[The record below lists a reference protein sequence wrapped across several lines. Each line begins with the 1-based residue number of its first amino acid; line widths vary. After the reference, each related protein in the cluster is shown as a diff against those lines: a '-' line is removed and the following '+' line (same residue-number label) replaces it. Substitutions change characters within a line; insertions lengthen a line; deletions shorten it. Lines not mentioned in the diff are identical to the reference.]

1 MRSLTFV
8 GIRKPLK
15 VFEQENDMAEL
26 CFREITLAR
35 RREWIG
41 LVGGGKTRDGRIFR
55 SLLQE
60 STGQEVIKVV
70 LGSYK
75 YGTYCSEKSTGLI
88 D

>member
-1 MRSLTFV
+1 MTW
-8 GIRKPLK
+8 P
-15 VFEQENDMAEL
+15 EL

-35 RREWIG
+35 RREWIR
-41 LVGGGKTRDGRIFR
+41 LVGGGKTRDGRIFK

-70 LGSYK
+70 LGSWKIENK
-75 YGTYCSEKSTGLI
+75 YETYCSEKSTGLI